1 MQKISIQPLT
11 KDAFAPFGDVIEC
24 AGDPSFAINNGMCDR
39 YHGLAHPFS
48 ADVADDADAHVAIS
62 LGRGRP
68 YALPLTLKMME
79 RHPLGS
85 QAFIPMQPHPFLV
98 IVAPNVDNAPA
109 TPLAFMT
116 KIGQGVNYHC
126 NVWHS
131 VLTPLDVQ
139 TDFIIVDRFGDAKN
153 LEEHYFDQPYL
164 IDQNS

>member
-48 ADVADDADAHVAIS
+48 ADVADDTDAHVAIS

-68 YALPLTLKMME
+68 YALPLILKMME

-85 QAFIPMQPHPFLV
+85 QAFIPIQPHPFLV
-98 IVAPNVDNAPA
+98 IVASNVDNAPA

-126 NVWHS
+126 NVWHG

-139 TDFIIVDRFGDAKN
+139 TDFIIVDRFGDANN